1 MNGNYQVLIDNSEY
15 EVLKLLRAQVI
26 ILKQMVRKLTDEN
39 EELKRQNT
47 NLELMLNLDLD
58 LESLD

>member
-47 NLELMLNLDLD
+47 NLELMLNLDL
-58 LESLD
+58 ESLD